1 MKKELKTV
9 LMVLGCSA
17 LSALGAV
24 GLYRAYTPDAGSHSQ
39 YAGTS
44 EAAEVFG
51 QARMTPAVYA
61 QGEVPEDFVEAAE
74 RSINGVV
81 NIRSEKEVRQQRFVD
96 PFEFF
101 FGMPS
106 RRGQES
112 QEMPK
117 AIGIGSGVIISEDG
131 YIMTNNHVVEGVD
144 KLFVTTNDNVE
155 HEATVIGTDPTT
167 DIALIKI
174 EAKGLKPIPFGDS
187 DAVRVGEWVLA
198 IGNPFNLSSTV
209 TAGIVSAIG
218 RGTGSSGRNGGL
230 QISSFIQTDAAVN
243 PGSSG
248 GALVNTRGELI
259 GINTM
264 IYSETGNY
272 AGYSFAV
279 PVNIASKV
287 VADIKQYGT
296 VQRAVLGIAGGDIT
310 SEARERYDLKVS
322 EGALV
327 GEVNDGSAAK
337 FAGLKEGDV
346 ITAIG
351 GTPIRSMSQLQQ
363 GIAVHR
369 PGDKIEITINRKGEV
384 IRKSVTLRNNSGTTD
399 RVEKASTGSIGAA
412 FVKVDDKTKEKLGI
426 SYGVQVAGVS
436 NGKFKDAGIAKGFII
451 LAINNYRVSTPDEA
465 ERIIKSVL
473 ESGSDKVLFIKGIL
487 PSGEVKYT
495 AVDLR

>member
-1 MKKELKTV
+1 MKKELKTT

-24 GLYRAYTPDAGSHSQ
+24 GLYRAQSISSHS
-39 YAGTS
+39 YGEGGTPA
-44 EAAEVFG
+44 EAFG
-51 QARMTPAVYA
+51 QARMTPAAYA
-61 QGEVPEDFVEAAE
+61 QGGVPDDFVEAAE

-81 NIRSEKEVRQQRFVD
+81 NIRSEKEVRQQERFID

-106 RRGQES
+106 QRDQQPR
-112 QEMPK
+112 EMPK

-144 KLFVTTNDNVE
+144 KLYVTTNDNVE
-155 HEATVIGTDPTT
+155 HEATVIGSDPNT

-174 EAKGLKPIPFGDS
+174 TAKGLRPIPFGDS
-187 DAVRVGEWVLA
+187 DHVRVGEWVLA

-218 RGTGSSGRNGGL
+218 RGTAGGKNNM

-264 IYSETGNY
+264 IYSQTGNY

-279 PVNIASKV
+279 PVNIAAKV

-296 VQRAVLGIAGGDIT
+296 VQRAVLGIMGGNINADAIK
-310 SEARERYDLKVS
+310 EFGLKVS

-327 GEVNDGSAAK
+327 AEVNDGSAAK
-337 FAGLKEGDV
+337 MAGVKAGDV

-351 GTPIRSMSQLQQ
+351 STPIRTMSQLQEN
-363 GIAVHR
+363 IAVHR
-369 PGDKIEITINRKGEV
+369 PGDQVEVTINRKGEV
-384 IRKSVTLRNNSGTTD
+384 LKKTLTLRNNSGTTG
-399 RVEKASTGSIGAA
+399 RVEKASASAIGAA
-412 FVKVDDKTKEKLGI
+412 FIKVDDKTKEKFGI
-426 SYGVQVAGVS
+426 SYGVEVAGVS
-436 NGKFKDAGIAKGFII
+436 DGKFKEAGIRKGFIV
-451 LAINNYRVSTPDEA
+451 LSINNYKVSTPKEA
-465 ERIIKSVL
+465 EEIIQMVM
-473 ESGSDKVLFIKGIL
+473 ESGPDKVLFIKGIQ
-487 PSGEVKYT
+487 PNGDIKYV